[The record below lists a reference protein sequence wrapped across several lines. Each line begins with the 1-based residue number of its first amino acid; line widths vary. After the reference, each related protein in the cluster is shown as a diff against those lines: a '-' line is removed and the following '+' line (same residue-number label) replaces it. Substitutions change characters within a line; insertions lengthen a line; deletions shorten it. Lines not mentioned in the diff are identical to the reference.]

1 VILVNRGRRQFFAVV
16 LTALLVAPA
25 HAAAKPK
32 KVQPAP
38 GSTLTGKVT
47 GSDGKPLRGAV
58 VIVHSLDSEAS
69 WMSGPADR
77 RGKYLVRGMHYGW
90 ADVTVKTEAGAFL
103 GDQAMN
109 LPPGKSVEVNFS
121 LIETKDKPA
130 SWWADRR
137 VEPPQGEHAAEVAG
151 MSQSSQRLTG
161 VEYWKSPTG
170 IAIIAAVGV
179 VGLALI
185 ASGGSYKAPSTPTVT
200 PNP

>member
-1 VILVNRGRRQFFAVV
+1 MFLVLRGRRRFLAVL
-16 LTALLVAPA
+16 LTALLVSPA

-32 KVQPAP
+32 KPQPAQ
-38 GSTLTGKVT
+38 GSTLTGKIK

-58 VIVHSLDSEAS
+58 VIVRSLDSEAS
-69 WMSGPADR
+69 WMSAPADR
-77 RGKYLVRGMHYGW
+77 SGKYVVRGMHYGW
-90 ADVTVKTEAGAFL
+90 AEVMVKTEAGSFL

-137 VEPPQGEHAAEVAG
+137 VEPPTGEHAAEVAG
-151 MSQSSQRLTG
+151 MVQSSQKLTG

-170 IAIIAAVGV
+170 IAVIAAVGV
-179 VGLALI
+179 VALALI
-185 ASGGSYKAPSTPTVT
+185 ASGGSYKSPTPAPTTTTP
-200 PNP
+200 